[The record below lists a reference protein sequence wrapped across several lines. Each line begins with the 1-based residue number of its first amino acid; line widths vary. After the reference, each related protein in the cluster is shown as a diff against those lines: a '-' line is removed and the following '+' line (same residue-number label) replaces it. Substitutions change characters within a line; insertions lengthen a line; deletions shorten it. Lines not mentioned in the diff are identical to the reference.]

1 MATLGRLLM
10 YEASRDWLLSS
21 YLVHIFLEIIVEL
34 RMCFS
39 IWNIKYPGWQPTV
52 AGDIQSPM
60 AITLVEFIDLKEPIV
75 IVPILRA
82 GLTLAEHASSVFL
95 ATKTYHLGKV
105 GQCFLL

>member
-10 YEASRDWLLSS
+10 YEGSRDWL
-21 YLVHIFLEIIVEL
+21 
-34 RMCFS
+34 
-39 IWNIKYPGWQPTV
+39 PTV

-105 GQCFLL
+105 DILSL